1 MQEKR
6 AIATYGVGGH
16 AELLELSLPTF
27 ERYAALHGYDLHVVS
42 CECDSRPPAWGKIP
56 ALRKL
61 LETHDEVLWLDADVL
76 IVSPEEDL
84 ASLVPEASLQALTVH
99 VNKTRSVVPNTGV
112 WLVRTG
118 MLPYLA
124 QAWEMTHHIH
134 HPWWEQA
141 AIIELMGYALRGII
155 SAPPTTPNELYLRT
169 FQLPA
174 HWNAHLADTTS
185 LASHPR
191 IRHALGDCATKLR
204 RMREWLAA

>member
-1 MQEKR
+1 MQGNK

-27 ERYAALHGYDLHVVS
+27 ERYAALHGYDLHVVP
-42 CECDSRPPAWGKIP
+42 CKCDGRPPAWGKIP
-56 ALRKL
+56 ALQNL
-61 LETHDEVLWLDADVL
+61 LVAYDEVLWLDADVL

-112 WLVRTG
+112 WLVRSG

-124 QAWEMTHHIH
+124 QAWEMTQHIH

-141 AIIELMGYALRGII
+141 AIIDLMGYALRGIM
-155 SAPPTTPNELYLRT
+155 SSPPTEPNELYLRT

-191 IRHALGDCATKLR
+191 MRHALGDCATKLR
-204 RMREWLAA
+204 RMREWIAA

>member
-1 MQEKR
+1 
-6 AIATYGVGGH
+6 
-16 AELLELSLPTF
+16 
-27 ERYAALHGYDLHVVS
+27 
-42 CECDSRPPAWGKIP
+42 
-56 ALRKL
+56 
-61 LETHDEVLWLDADVL
+61 DVL

-84 ASLVPEASLQALTVH
+84 ASLVPEASLQSLTVH

-155 SAPPTTPNELYLRT
+155 SAPRTVPTVLYAVTCQLRSH
-169 FQLPA
+169 L
-174 HWNAHLADTTS
+174 NADCANTTS
-185 LASHPR
+185 LASLAGS
-191 IRHALGDCATKLR
+191 RHVPCDGASQLR
-204 RMREWLAA
+204 RTREWLAA